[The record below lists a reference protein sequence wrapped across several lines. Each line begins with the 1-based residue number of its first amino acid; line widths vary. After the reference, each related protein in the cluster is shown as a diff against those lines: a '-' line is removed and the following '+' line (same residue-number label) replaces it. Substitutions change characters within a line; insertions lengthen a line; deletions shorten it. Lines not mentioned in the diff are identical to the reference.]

1 VVKPSL
7 AVAGPQTHGDDFMRL
22 RSVMCIR
29 SPAYSQDGTEGK
41 HYRQSERHCQQGI
54 QELASG
60 ELDDATDKGGTGARD
75 APPRARKSDDFGLAY
90 PNNRAK
96 LKAFFFAELFR

>member
-29 SPAYSQDGTEGK
+29 SLAYSQDGTEGK
-41 HYRQSERHCQQGI
+41 HYRQSERNCEHGI

-60 ELDDATDKGGTGARD
+60 ELDDATDKGGVGTAMR
-75 APPRARKSDDFGLAY
+75 PREPG
-90 PNNRAK
+90 
-96 LKAFFFAELFR
+96 KATTSV